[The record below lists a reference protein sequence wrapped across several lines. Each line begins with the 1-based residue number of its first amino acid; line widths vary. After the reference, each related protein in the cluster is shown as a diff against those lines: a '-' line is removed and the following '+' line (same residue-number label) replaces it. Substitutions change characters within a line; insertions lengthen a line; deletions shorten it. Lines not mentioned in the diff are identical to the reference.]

1 DGPGAVGR
9 EVTANGRRYLI
20 YGDEVR
26 AGGSVSWRARNPG
39 NIRHGAQ
46 YGAVPG
52 ARAHTPHSGTFAIF
66 PDERT
71 GMAAITQVLHG
82 YGHVTVARA
91 MTRYAPPE
99 DHNDPAAYAA
109 AVARAIGVGTDTYVD
124 TLTPEQMDRFAR
136 EIRRVEGWREGT
148 TYRLDD

>member
-1 DGPGAVGR
+1 RPGR
-9 EVTANGRRYLI
+9 
-20 YGDEVR
+20 
-26 AGGSVSWRARNPG
+26 
-39 NIRHGAQ
+39 
-46 YGAVPG
+46 
-52 ARAHTPHSGTFAIF
+52 
-66 PDERT
+66 
-71 GMAAITQVLHG
+71 AAITQVLDG

-136 EIRRVEGWREGT
+136 EIRRVEGWRDGT
-148 TYRLDD
+148 TYRLDGPNLPAALPPALPPTR